1 MPLVGVICYDPA
13 MFTSSVPIPSADDG
27 RVMLSTALGQ
37 LEFARRYTLELLEAV
52 PRDRWGEI
60 PEGVPSCVAWQ
71 VGHLAVSHY
80 GLLLFRIRGRQPD
93 DLDLVP
99 SRFRKAYGRGSDPAA
114 VSRGGVDPDELL
126 GRLAEVDRVAREEL
140 AGIDPAVLLEP
151 VEMPYAV
158 FPIKLGAILLSPLHE
173 QLHAGQ
179 IGCLRRAMGLDPVR

>member
-1 MPLVGVICYDPA
+1 MVGVICYA
-13 MFTSSVPIPSADDG
+13 AGMFTSSVPIPSADDAG
-27 RVMLSTALGQ
+27 VMLSTALGQ

-52 PRDRWGEI
+52 PRERWGEI
-60 PEGVPSCVAWQ
+60 PAGLPSCVAWQ
-71 VGHLAVSHY
+71 VGHLAVSQY
-80 GLLLFRIRGRQPD
+80 GLLLFRIRGRQPV
-93 DLDLVP
+93 DLELVP
-99 SRFRKAYGRGSDPAA
+99 GRFRKTFGRGSDPAA
-114 VSRGGVDPDELL
+114 VRRAGHSPDELM

-158 FPIKLGAILLSPLHE
+158 FPIKLGAILMSPLHE

>member
-1 MPLVGVICYDPA
+1 MVGVICYDPA
-13 MFTSSVPIPSADDG
+13 MFTSSVAIPSADDA

-52 PRDRWGEI
+52 PQGRWGEI
-60 PEGVPSCVAWQ
+60 PAGMTSCVAWQ

-93 DLDLVP
+93 DLELVP
-99 SRFRKAYGRGSDPAA
+99 GRFRKAFGRGSDPAA
-114 VSRGGVDPDELL
+114 VSRRGVDPDELL

-140 AGIDPAVLLEP
+140 AGVDAAVLLEP